1 MSINLL
7 VKVDQEITSRSQSGR
22 DRGGSRK
29 ILVTQE
35 EELVRNRNRT
45 THEPDGSW
53 DLFCDE

>member
-7 VKVDQEITSRSQSGR
+7 VKVDQEITSRSQSGW

-35 EELVRNRNRT
+35 EEVVRNRNRT
-45 THEPDGSW
+45 THKPDGSW
-53 DLFCDE
+53 DLFFDE